1 MYKLGSCDP
10 NTWALYSVR
19 SISIIPGVS
28 VHKISSGTS
37 LYSGTGSTS
46 NSIELIP
53 KQSLSLSTLRYTVC
67 ASGTS
72 LIYSLGS

>member
-1 MYKLGSCDP
+1 M
-10 NTWALYSVR
+10 
-19 SISIIPGVS
+19 S

-37 LYSGTGSTS
+37 LYCGTGNTS
-46 NSIELIP
+46 SSIELIP

-72 LIYSLGS
+72 LTYSLGN